1 MKCLLGVMADD
12 ELGMDLSAVDPG
24 RVVKGEEDVM
34 GVVIMGLAVIA
45 KRRGIDLGRG
55 TTEADRSADSGFSG
69 RAGAWQSEDARD
81 ARDVRDEMDVMDQ
94 EEDVGMIS
102 VDPLEPDITLSSPVV
117 PSVRSPD
124 VFGSFRVAEQNRNV
138 PVVEGL
144 FSGRNAKEGVEGYAN
159 GRYGRMGLDENEP
172 YDDSYGNGNIDGRYR
187 GNGHNEAYITPVP
200 RSGFPPLPFLP
211 TDPTYGNED
220 GYQEED
226 RASRRI
232 RHALAFDKVS
242 TWREDSQTTLTSS
255 SGGYGLH
262 KTGTTGSSVRSGQR
276 TVLQDMLDEFGL
288 G

>member
-1 MKCLLGVMADD
+1 MLVKCLLGVMADD

-24 RVVKGEEDVM
+24 RVVRGEEDVM

-45 KRRGIDLGRG
+45 KRRGIDLTRG
-55 TTEADRSADSGFSG
+55 TTEVDQSADSGFSG
-69 RAGAWQSEDARD
+69 RAGAWQSEDAG
-81 ARDVRDEMDVMDQ
+81 DVRDEMDVMDQ
-94 EEDVGMIS
+94 EEDVGRIS
-102 VDPLEPDITLSSPVV
+102 VDPLEPDFTLSSPVV

-124 VFGSFRVAEQNRNV
+124 VFGSFRVGEQDRHV

-144 FSGRNAKEGVEGYAN
+144 LNGRNAKEGVEGYAN
-159 GRYGRMGLDENEP
+159 GRFGRMGLDENEP
-172 YDDSYGNGNIDGRYR
+172 YDDSYGNGNTDARYR
-187 GNGHNEAYITPVP
+187 GDGHSEAYITPVP

-220 GYQEED
+220 GYQEEG
-226 RASRRI
+226 RTSRRI

-242 TWREDSQTTLTSS
+242 TWREDSQTTLTST
-255 SGGYGLH
+255 SGGYGLRQ
-262 KTGTTGSSVRSGQR
+262 TGTTGSSVRSGQR